1 MDDAGRQDGDIAM
14 SQGLPPGIDLS
25 GLPPEV
31 RRKVEIGLAKLSP
44 EMRRQ
49 WEQQGS
55 PMLAKLVSGLAA
67 SAQGHS
73 GPPPIPKATGR
84 SRPAASGPKP
94 STSTPG
100 GMDLPAHAP
109 HHTNPRSIPRGHYND
124 TIRPGDGRGLGT
136 WSLWVFVAAVVI
148 AILEY

>member
-1 MDDAGRQDGDIAM
+1 M
-14 SQGLPPGIDLS
+14 SQGLPRGIDLS

-44 EMRRQ
+44 EMRQQ

-73 GPPPIPKATGR
+73 GPPPIPKKGTR
-84 SRPAASGPKP
+84 SAPAPKP
-94 STSTPG
+94 ATTTTRPG
-100 GMDLPAHAP
+100 GMDLPVHAP
-109 HHTNPRSIPRGHYND
+109 HHLNPRSIPRGHYND
-124 TIRPGDGRGLGT
+124 TIRPGDGRGFGS
-136 WSLWVFVAAVVI
+136 WPIWVFVAAVAI